1 VSVFSIGQLIGSP
14 LFGYWANKLRY
25 HKLPLIATMLLTIFG
40 NLLYLYL
47 ESTKNVEFASP
58 KIWMLVS
65 RFIIGVGASG
75 AAVIRSYVS
84 SATSVEERTAAL
96 ANISASQG
104 LGFIM

>member
-1 VSVFSIGQLIGSP
+1 VFSVGQLIGSP
-14 LFGYWANKLRY
+14 LFGYWANKIHY
-25 HKLPLIATMLLTIFG
+25 HKLPFIVTMVLTIVG

-47 ESTKNVEFASP
+47 ESTRDFEFASP
-58 KIWMLVS
+58 KVWMLVS